1 MSASVNTTTA
11 NMSTSAS
18 ENFICPITQAEMVDP
33 VICADGITYERAAIE
48 AWFAK
53 GHTTSPMTRQ
63 SLAHM
68 TLIPNLALRN
78 TIEAMRPGS
87 TSVTPAPAPAATP
100 SAAAAATPAPALK
113 INRIAGTVADYII
126 EISVPEA
133 PDATIPTLFIDALD
147 ISGSMGGAS
156 VDTTTNTSDAAR
168 FSRADLVRHSVA
180 TQIELLRPQDKL
192 ALVLFDNNAEVALPP
207 TQMNA
212 IGRTAAKSCLPQITA
227 RGGTNI
233 WTGLQR
239 ALTIAASVDT
249 AAMNVVIVL
258 QTDGESDPNYNPPR
272 GIAATFRTWLD
283 SHPGVRVTLHT
294 VGYGYGKA
302 LDMPLLRELATIGNG
317 TVNYI
322 ADGSMVGTVF
332 IHLMANLMS
341 CLHREVVLQVPEAG
355 IAESIGFLQSGQT
368 RHMVLRGLPTTPFTL
383 CLRTPTGVL
392 VELPVDPATVT
403 ESTAPFALARDR
415 LLTTL
420 RAELPK
426 AETNT
431 FLNATCLDALCG
443 YLDGLASAAPADSRL
458 THLLTDLRDSTDPNR
473 GQISRAFGSTSAFQK
488 WGRHYIP
495 WVISGHEN
503 EWAINFKDESS
514 KHVYGT
520 ATTRALVDRGDGIF
534 TTLPPPTASFAA
546 APAGY
551 GYGGYGGGPA
561 LAPSLASMASVHS
574 SGGPC
579 FLGASLVLMA
589 DGTKKRCDQIQPGDI
604 AAPNYKI
611 RCVIRTEV
619 DHADVVQL
627 GSQDP
632 ARSPLETGGFT
643 LWHPVYVNSAWRHPA
658 DLGKIHRVST
668 DAIYNFVL
676 DKDHVLLINDIMT
689 CTMGHDMTAN
699 AVIDHPYFGARRPGQ
714 RNIRDDLEAD
724 PGWATGYIR
733 WRNVHVQHDPVTGYI
748 CGMTSG
754 PASETIPVTV

>member
-1 MSASVNTTTA
+1 MSASVNTTT

-48 AWFAK
+48 AWFAR
-53 GHTTSPMTRQ
+53 GNTTSPMTRQ
-63 SLAHM
+63 ALAHM

-78 TIEAMRPGS
+78 TIEALRSAPGTGS
-87 TSVTPAPAPAATP
+87 APAAAAVP
-100 SAAAAATPAPALK
+100 SATPAPAPALK
-113 INRIAGTVADYII
+113 INRITGTAADYAV
-126 EISVPEA
+126 EISAPEA
-133 PDATIPTLFIDALD
+133 ADTTLPTLFIDVLD

-207 TQMNA
+207 TQMSA

-239 ALTIAASVDT
+239 ALTIAAAEDT
-249 AAMNVVIVL
+249 AAMNVVIIL
-258 QTDGESDPNYNPPR
+258 QTDGESDPSYNPPR
-272 GIAATFRTWLD
+272 GIPATFRAWLD
-283 SHPGVRVTLHT
+283 SHPEVRVTLHT

-332 IHLMANLMS
+332 IHLLANLMS
-341 CLHREVVLQVPEAG
+341 CLYRDVVLQVPEAG
-355 IAESIGFLQSGQT
+355 IAERIGFLQSGQT
-368 RHMVLRGLPTTPFTL
+368 RHAVLRGLPAAGPFSV
-383 CLRTPTGVL
+383 CLRTPNTVL
-392 VELPVDPATVT
+392 LETPVDPATT
-403 ESTAPFALARDR
+403 AESPATFALARDR

-426 AETNT
+426 AEANT
-431 FLNATCLDALCG
+431 FLNPSCLDALCG
-443 YLDGLASAAPADSRL
+443 YLDGLAAGAPSDNRL
-458 THLLTDLRDSTDPNR
+458 PHLRTDLRDPSDPNR

-488 WGRHYIP
+488 WGRHYVP

-534 TTLPPPTASFAA
+534 TTLPPPTASIAA
-546 APAGY
+546 AAAGY
-551 GYGGYGGGPA
+551 GYGGPA
-561 LAPSLASMASVHS
+561 APALASMASVHS
-574 SGGPC
+574 SAGPC

-604 AAPNYKI
+604 AAPDYRI

-619 DHADVVQL
+619 SHADVVQL

-632 ARSPLETGGFT
+632 SGDPLETGGFT
-643 LWHPVYVNSAWRHPA
+643 LWHPVFVNHAWRHPA
-658 DLGKIHRVST
+658 DLGKIRRVTT

-689 CTMGHDMTAN
+689 CTMGHDMVAN
-699 AVIDHPYFGARRPGQ
+699 EVIDHPYFGARRAGH
-714 RNIRDDLEAD
+714 RNVRDDLEAD

-733 WRNVHVQHDPVTGYI
+733 WRNVQVQHDPVTGFI
-748 CGMTSG
+748 CGMLSQ
-754 PASETIPVTV
+754 ASPTPV

>member
-1 MSASVNTTTA
+1 MSA
-11 NMSTSAS
+11 SAS

-48 AWFAK
+48 AWLAR
-53 GHTTSPMTRQ
+53 GNTTSPMTRQ
-63 SLAHM
+63 NLAHT
-68 TLIPNLALRN
+68 TLIPNLALRA
-78 TIEAMRPGS
+78 TIEAMRSSAPAA
-87 TSVTPAPAPAATP
+87 APAPVAASAP
-100 SAAAAATPAPALK
+100 APVAAAAAPTLK
-113 INRIAGTVADYII
+113 VNRIAGSAADYVI
-126 EISVPEA
+126 EVSVPEA
-133 PDATIPTLFIDALD
+133 PDATLPTLFIDALD
-147 ISGSMGGAS
+147 ISGSMGNPS
-156 VDTTTNTSDAAR
+156 VDTSTNTSDAAR

-180 TQIELLRPQDKL
+180 TQIELLRPKDKL

-207 TQMNA
+207 TEMTA
-212 IGRTAAKSCLPQITA
+212 IGRTAAKSCLPQITP

-239 ALTIAASVDT
+239 ALSIAESVDSS
-249 AAMNVVIVL
+249 AMNVVIVL
-258 QTDGESDPNYNPPR
+258 QTDGESDPSYNPPR
-272 GIAATFRTWLD
+272 GIAATFRAWLD

-302 LDMPLLRELATIGNG
+302 LDMPLLRELSMIGNG

-332 IHLMANLMS
+332 IHLLANLMS
-341 CLHREVVLQVPEAG
+341 CLHRDVILQVPEAG
-355 IAESIGFLQSGQT
+355 VAERIGFLQSGQT
-368 RHMVLRGLPTTPFTL
+368 RHVVLRGLPAAAPFTV
-383 CLRTPTGVL
+383 CLRTPAGPLLEV
-392 VELPVDPATVT
+392 PVDPATVT
-403 ESTAPFALARDR
+403 ESPATFALARDR

-431 FLNATCLDALCG
+431 FLNPSCLDALCG
-443 YLDGLASAAPADSRL
+443 YLDGLAAGSGTSAADNRL
-458 THLLTDLRDSTDPNR
+458 PHLRTDLRDSTDPNR
-473 GQISRAFGSTSAFQK
+473 GQISRAFGSTSTFQK

-534 TTLPPPTASFAA
+534 TTLPPPTASVSAA
-546 APAGY
+546 AGGY

-561 LAPSLASMASVHS
+561 LAPALLSMASVHTS
-574 SGGPC
+574 AGPC

-604 AAPNYKI
+604 AAPNYPI

-619 DHADVVQL
+619 AHADVVQL

-632 ARSPLETGGFT
+632 VGDPLETGGFT

-658 DLGKIHRVST
+658 DLGRIRRVAA

-676 DKDHVLLINDIMT
+676 DDGHVLIINDITT
-689 CTMGHDMTAN
+689 CTMGHDFVAN
-699 AVIDHPYFGARRPGQ
+699 AVIDHPYFGKRRAGQ

-733 WRNVHVQHDPVTGYI
+733 WRNVQVQHDAVTGYI
-748 CGMTSG
+748 CGMVPQA
-754 PASETIPVTV
+754 PAPVPT

>member
-1 MSASVNTTTA
+1 
-11 NMSTSAS
+11 MSTSAS

-48 AWFAK
+48 AWLAR
-53 GHTTSPMTRQ
+53 GNITSPMTRQ
-63 SLAHM
+63 NLAHT
-68 TLIPNLALRN
+68 TLIPNLALRA
-78 TIEAMRPGS
+78 TIEAMRSSAPAAAAA
-87 TSVTPAPAPAATP
+87 PAAAPAPAATV
-100 SAAAAATPAPALK
+100 TPAPALK
-113 INRIAGTVADYII
+113 VNRIAGSAADYAI
-126 EISVPEA
+126 EVSVPEA
-133 PDATIPTLFIDALD
+133 PDATLPTLFVDVLD
-147 ISGSMGGAS
+147 ISGSMGNPS
-156 VDTTTNTSDAAR
+156 VDTSTNTSDAAR

-180 TQIELLRPQDKL
+180 TQIELLRPKDKL

-207 TQMNA
+207 TEMTA

-239 ALTIAASVDT
+239 ALTLAESVDSS
-249 AAMNVVIVL
+249 AMNVVIVL
-258 QTDGESDPNYNPPR
+258 QTDGESDPSYNPPR
-272 GIAATFRTWLD
+272 GIAATFRAWLD

-332 IHLMANLMS
+332 IHLLANLMS
-341 CLHREVVLQVPEAG
+341 CLHRDVVLQVPEAG
-355 IAESIGFLQSGQT
+355 IAERIGFLQSGQT
-368 RHMVLRGLPTTPFTL
+368 RHVVLRGLPVAGAGPFTV
-383 CLRTPTGVL
+383 CLRTPAGPLLEV
-392 VELPVDPATVT
+392 PVDPATVT
-403 ESTAPFALARDR
+403 ESPATFALARDR

-431 FLNATCLDALCG
+431 FLNPSCLDAVCA
-443 YLDGLASAAPADSRL
+443 YLDGLAPASGASTADNRL
-458 THLLTDLRDSTDPNR
+458 PHLRTDLRDPTDPNR

-534 TTLPPPTASFAA
+534 TTLPPPTASVAA
-546 APAGY
+546 AAAG
-551 GYGGYGGGPA
+551 GYGYGGGPA
-561 LAPSLASMASVHS
+561 LAPALLSMASVHS
-574 SGGPC
+574 SSGPC

-604 AAPNYKI
+604 AAPNYPI

-619 DHADVVQL
+619 AHADVVQL

-632 ARSPLETGGFT
+632 TGDPLETGGFT

-658 DLGKIHRVST
+658 DLGRIRRVAA

-676 DKDHVLLINDIMT
+676 DDGHVLLINDIMT
-689 CTMGHDMTAN
+689 CTMGHDMVAN
-699 AVIDHPYFGARRPGQ
+699 AVIDHPYFGKRRAGQ

-733 WRNVHVQHDPVTGYI
+733 WRNVQVQHDAVTGYI
-748 CGMTSG
+748 CGMVPT
-754 PASETIPVTV
+754 

>member
-1 MSASVNTTTA
+1 
-11 NMSTSAS
+11 MSTAAS
-18 ENFICPITQAEMVDP
+18 ENFICPITQAEMTDP

-63 SLAHM
+63 NLAHM

-78 TIEAMRPGS
+78 TIEAMRSGGG
-87 TSVTPAPAPAATP
+87 
-100 SAAAAATPAPALK
+100 SAAAAAAAAPAAAPAPATPALTPSIT
-113 INRIAGTVADYII
+113 INRIAGTAADYAI
-126 EISVPEA
+126 EISAPEA
-133 PDATIPTLFIDALD
+133 PDATLPTLFIDVLD
-147 ISGSMGGAS
+147 ISGSMGGTS
-156 VDTTTNTSDAAR
+156 VDTSTNTSDAAH

-207 TQMNA
+207 TQMTA
-212 IGRTAAKSCLPQITA
+212 IGRTAAKSCLPQIA
-227 RGGTNI
+227 PRGGTNI

-239 ALTIAASVDT
+239 ALTIAAAEDT
-249 AAMNVVIVL
+249 SAMNVVIVL
-258 QTDGESDPNYNPPR
+258 QTDGESDPSYNPPR
-272 GIAATFRTWLD
+272 GIPATFRAWLD
-283 SHPGVRVTLHT
+283 SHPHVRVTLHT

-332 IHLMANLMS
+332 IHLLANLMS
-341 CLHREVVLQVPEAG
+341 CVYRDLTLQVPEAG
-355 IAESIGFLQSGQT
+355 IAERIGFLQSGQT
-368 RHMVLRGLPTTPFTL
+368 RHAVLRGLPTTTPFTV
-383 CLRTPTGVL
+383 CVRDPTTIIL
-392 VELPVDPATVT
+392 ETTADPATVS
-403 ESTAPFALARDR
+403 ESGADFALARDR

-431 FLNATCLDALCG
+431 FLNSSCLDALYG
-443 YLDGLASAAPADSRL
+443 YLVDAATAPAADSRIA
-458 THLLTDLRDSTDPNR
+458 HLLTDLREPLDVNK
-473 GQISRAFGSTSAFQK
+473 GQLSRAFGSTSAFQK
-488 WGRHYIP
+488 WGRHYVP

-534 TTLPPPTASFAA
+534 TTLPPPKASIATASAPYG
-546 APAGY
+546 APAY
-551 GYGGYGGGPA
+551 
-561 LAPSLASMASVHS
+561 APTLASMASVHS
-574 SGGPC
+574 SAGPC
-579 FLGASLVLMA
+579 FLGASLVMMA
-589 DGTKKRCDQIQPGDI
+589 DGTKKRCDEIQPGDI

-611 RCVIRTEV
+611 RCVIRTAV
-619 DHADVVQL
+619 AHADIVQL

-632 ARSPLETGGFT
+632 TANPIETGGFT
-643 LWHPVYVNSAWRHPA
+643 LWHPVYVNHAWRHPA
-658 DLGKIHRVST
+658 DLGKIRRVAT

-676 DKDHVLLINDIMT
+676 DVGHVLLINDIMT
-689 CTMGHDMTAN
+689 CTMGHDFVAN
-699 AVIDHPYFGARRPGQ
+699 TVIDHPYFGKRRAGQ

-733 WRNVHVQHDPVTGYI
+733 WQNVQVQHDAVTGYI
-748 CGMTSG
+748 CGMTST
-754 PASETIPVTV
+754 PATT

>member
-1 MSASVNTTTA
+1 MSTSVNTTN
-11 NMSTSAS
+11 NMSTSAAS

-48 AWFAK
+48 AWFAR
-53 GHTTSPMTRQ
+53 GNTTSPMTRQ
-63 SLAHM
+63 NLAHM
-68 TLIPNLALRN
+68 TLIQNLALRN
-78 TIEAMRPGS
+78 TIEAMRSGP
-87 TSVTPAPAPAATP
+87 TPAGSA
-100 SAAAAATPAPALK
+100 SAAPVAAVAAPALK
-113 INRIAGTVADYII
+113 INRITGSATNYSV
-126 EISVPEA
+126 EISVTEA
-133 PDATIPTLFIDALD
+133 ADVTLPTLFIDVLD
-147 ISGSMGGAS
+147 ISGSMGNPS
-156 VDTTTNTSDAAR
+156 VDTSTNTSDAAR

-207 TQMNA
+207 TQMTA
-212 IGRTAAKSCLPQITA
+212 VGRTAAKSCLPQITA

-239 ALTIAASVDT
+239 ALTIAAAEDT
-249 AAMNVVIVL
+249 SAMNVVIVL
-258 QTDGESDPNYNPPR
+258 QTDGESDPSYNPPR
-272 GIAATFRTWLD
+272 GIPATFRAWLD

-302 LDMPLLRELATIGNG
+302 LDMPLLRELSTIGNG

-332 IHLMANLMS
+332 IHLLANLMS
-341 CLHREVVLQVPEAG
+341 CLYRDVVLQVPEAG
-355 IAESIGFLQSGQT
+355 IVERIGFLQSGQT
-368 RHMVLRGLPTTPFTL
+368 RHVVLRGLPAAGASPFTV
-383 CLRTPTGVL
+383 CLRTPTAIL
-392 VELPVDPATVT
+392 LETPVDPATAT
-403 ESTAPFALARDR
+403 ESPATFALARDR

-431 FLNATCLDALCG
+431 FLNATCLDSLCT
-443 YLDGLASAAPADSRL
+443 YMDSLPADDHRL
-458 THLLTDLRDSTDPNR
+458 VYLSTDLRDPTDPNH

-534 TTLPPPTASFAA
+534 TTLPPPTASIAVA
-546 APAGY
+546 SA
-551 GYGGYGGGPA
+551 GYGGYGAPA
-561 LAPSLASMASVHS
+561 PIPLASMASVHS
-574 SGGPC
+574 SAGPC

-604 AAPNYKI
+604 AAPHYKI

-619 DHADVVQL
+619 SHADIVQL

-632 ARSPLETGGFT
+632 AGNPLETGGFT
-643 LWHPVYVNSAWRHPA
+643 LWHPVFVNHAWRHPA
-658 DLGKIHRVST
+658 DLGKIHRVAT

-676 DKDHVLLINDIMT
+676 DNGHVLLINDIMT
-689 CTMGHDMTAN
+689 CTMGHDFVAN
-699 AVIDHPYFGARRPGQ
+699 AVIDHPYFGKRRPGQ

-724 PGWATGYIR
+724 PGWAAGYIR
-733 WRNVHVQHDPVTGYI
+733 WRNIQVQHDSVTGFI
-748 CGMTSG
+748 CGMTST
-754 PASETIPVTV
+754 PISETVSLTV

>member
-1 MSASVNTTTA
+1 MSASVNTTT

-53 GHTTSPMTRQ
+53 GHVTSPMTRQ
-63 SLAHM
+63 NLAHM

-78 TIEAMRPGS
+78 TIEAMRAGS
-87 TSVTPAPAPAATP
+87 TSVTAAPAPV
-100 SAAAAATPAPALK
+100 AAAATAPAVPAPALK
-113 INRIAGTVADYII
+113 INRIAGTAADYAV
-126 EISVPEA
+126 EISAPEA
-133 PDATIPTLFIDALD
+133 ADATLPTLFIDALD
-147 ISGSMGGAS
+147 ISGSMGNPS

-239 ALTIAASVDT
+239 ALSIAESVDT
-249 AAMNVVIVL
+249 SAMNVVIVL
-258 QTDGESDPNYNPPR
+258 QTDGESDPSYNPPR
-272 GIAATFRTWLD
+272 GIAATFRAWLD
-283 SHPGVRVTLHT
+283 SHPHVRVTLHT

-341 CLHREVVLQVPEAG
+341 CLYRDVVLQVPEAG
-355 IAESIGFLQSGQT
+355 IAERIGFLQSGQT
-368 RHMVLRGLPTTPFTL
+368 RHVVLRVLPTAAFTV
-383 CLRTPTGVL
+383 CLRTPAGPLLEV
-392 VELPVDPATVT
+392 PVDPATVT
-403 ESTAPFALARDR
+403 ESPATFALARDR
-415 LLTTL
+415 LLATL

-426 AETNT
+426 AEANT
-431 FLNATCLDALCG
+431 FLNPSCLDALCG
-443 YLDGLASAAPADSRL
+443 YLDGLGTSATDNRL
-458 THLLTDLRDSTDPNR
+458 PHLRTDLRDPTDPNR

-534 TTLPPPTASFAA
+534 TTLPPPTASVATAA
-546 APAGY
+546 AGY
-551 GYGGYGGGPA
+551 AYGGYGGPA
-561 LAPSLASMASVHS
+561 VPVPLASMASVHS
-574 SGGPC
+574 SAGPC

-604 AAPNYKI
+604 AAPHYRI

-632 ARSPLETGGFT
+632 VRSPLETGGFT
-643 LWHPVYVNSAWRHPA
+643 LWHPVFVNHAWRHPA

-676 DKDHVLLINDIMT
+676 DEGHVLLINDIMT
-689 CTMGHDMTAN
+689 CTMGHDFTAN
-699 AVIDHPYFGARRPGQ
+699 AVIDHPYFGLRRPGQ

-733 WRNVHVQHDPVTGYI
+733 WRNVQVQHDSVTGFI
-748 CGMTSG
+748 CGMV
-754 PASETIPVTV
+754 PQAAPETIPVTV

>member
-1 MSASVNTTTA
+1 M
-11 NMSTSAS
+11 SAS

-78 TIEAMRPGS
+78 TIEAMRSGP
-87 TSVTPAPAPAATP
+87 TPVAAAAAAAT
-100 SAAAAATPAPALK
+100 AATPAPALK
-113 INRIAGTVADYII
+113 INRIIGSASDYAV

-133 PDATIPTLFIDALD
+133 ADATLPTLFIDVLD

-156 VDTTTNTSDAAR
+156 VDISTNTSDAAR

-207 TQMNA
+207 TQMTA
-212 IGRTAAKSCLPQITA
+212 IGRTAAKSCLPQITP

-239 ALTIAASVDT
+239 ALTIAAAEDT
-249 AAMNVVIVL
+249 SAMNVVIVL
-258 QTDGESDPNYNPPR
+258 QTDGESDPSYNPPR
-272 GIAATFRTWLD
+272 GIPATFRAWLD

-302 LDMPLLRELATIGNG
+302 LDMPLLRELAMIGNG

-332 IHLMANLMS
+332 IHLLANLMS
-341 CLHREVVLQVPEAG
+341 CLYREVVLQVPEAG
-355 IAESIGFLQSGQT
+355 IAERIGFLQSGQT
-368 RHMVLRGLPTTPFTL
+368 RHVVLRGLPPATVGPFTV
-383 CLRTPTGVL
+383 CLRTPTAIL
-392 VELPVDPATVT
+392 LETHVDPATVT
-403 ESTAPFALARDR
+403 ESPATFALARDR

-443 YLDGLASAAPADSRL
+443 YLDSLAAGSGTSAADDRL
-458 THLLTDLRDSTDPNR
+458 THLRTDLRDPSDPNR
-473 GQISRAFGSTSAFQK
+473 GQISRAFGCTSAFQK

-503 EWAINFKDESS
+503 EWAINFKDECS

-534 TTLPPPTASFAA
+534 TTLPPPTASIVAA
-546 APAGY
+546 AASSY
-551 GYGGYGGGPA
+551 SYSYGGYGAPA
-561 LAPSLASMASVHS
+561 APAPLASMASVHS
-574 SGGPC
+574 SAGPC

-589 DGTKKRCDQIQPGDI
+589 DGTKKRCDQIQSGDI

-619 DHADVVQL
+619 SHADIVQL

-632 ARSPLETGGFT
+632 AGDPLETGGFT

-676 DKDHVLLINDIMT
+676 DDGHILLINDVIT
-689 CTMGHDMTAN
+689 CTMGHDFVAN
-699 AVIDHPYFGARRPGQ
+699 AVIDHPYFGKRRPGQ
-714 RNIRDDLEAD
+714 RNIRDDLETD

-733 WRNVHVQHDPVTGYI
+733 WRNVQVQHDPVTGFI
-748 CGMTSG
+748 CGML
-754 PASETIPVTV
+754 PQAAHETIPVSV